1 VDGWEPCKGSVT
13 DEILTIQSKDTNCSE
28 TVNWLVVAERQDA
41 SMYNPSCDENGRPI
55 LEPDKYNPQNE

>member
-1 VDGWEPCKGSVT
+1 MSLKINEMNALNEQ
-13 DEILTIQSKDTNCSE
+13 EIIQSKDTNCSE

-55 LEPDKYNPQNE
+55 LEPNKN